1 MAIEDAKSTAL
12 AVDEVRKLL
21 EQTRVESRSWL
32 YRWLY
37 ANYAELAPVLNGRRP
52 PWAALARTIAANSGW
67 DGKPSG
73 PSRQAVLDAW
83 RRVRADRTKAGKPDR
98 TPPSTQTNREQVS
111 NVEHNRDRGATGFK
125 FTPAAKVDPDEWG
138 PKK

>member
-1 MAIEDAKSTAL
+1 MAIEDANPPPL
-12 AVDEVRKLL
+12 AVAEVLKLL

-37 ANYAELAPVLNGRRP
+37 ANHAELAPVLNGRRP
-52 PWAALARTIAANSGW
+52 PWAALARTVAANAGW

-73 PSRQAVLDAW
+73 PSRQAVRDAW
-83 RRVRADRTKAGKPDR
+83 LRVTADMTKTTKPNQTLPSPQHTRDQTSDGQSNNRGGDRA
-98 TPPSTQTNREQVS
+98 
-111 NVEHNRDRGATGFK
+111 FK
-125 FTPAAKVDPDEWG
+125 FKPAPQVDPDKWG